1 MTIYDTSDGDDMFVK
16 IYDSSDNLV
25 ESLYIRDGSSA
36 TAYFQGGSFRMAI
49 AYGDYNYWY
58 GPKEAF
64 GSMGTYQR
72 LLLNG
77 SNEYYSFPSGN
88 SFTLKFNVTNGN
100 VDHKSS
106 NYGDF

>member
-1 MTIYDTSDGDDMFVK
+1 
-16 IYDSSDNLV
+16 
-25 ESLYIRDGSSA
+25 
-36 TAYFQGGSFRMAI
+36 MAI
-49 AYGDYNYWY
+49 ATGESYYWF

-77 SNEYYSFPSGN
+77 SNEYYDFPGGN
-88 SFTLKFNVTNGN
+88 SFTLKFNVSNGN
-100 VDHKSS
+100 VDHKAS

>member
-1 MTIYDTSDGDDMFVK
+1 
-16 IYDSSDNLV
+16 
-25 ESLYIRDGSSA
+25 
-36 TAYFQGGSFRMAI
+36 MAI
-49 AYGDYNYWY
+49 ATGDSDYWF

-77 SNEYYSFPSGN
+77 SNEYYDFPGGN
-88 SFTLKFNVTNGN
+88 SFTLKFNVSNGN
-100 VDHKSS
+100 VDHKAS